1 MKKGI
6 CTAYV
11 RRQTLQYLC
20 IGPVSLAAG
29 IALAA
34 LTRVFSGTLWE
45 VIANFGKNFVY
56 IAVILFLV
64 LGGGCLLFSGVRGL
78 FWTQAA
84 DICQFIRSELPAG
97 QKSLPGREML
107 ALVDR
112 DLASALEYANGTVL
126 IGREWLF
133 VRNAWGKPVIRL
145 EHIRE
150 VAHCRIKNGNVIL
163 KFRDSQGVG
172 PVTRELTAGEAADI
186 EACLQRPV
194 VYRQDF

>member
-97 QKSLPGREML
+97 QKSLPGQEML

-145 EHIRE
+145 EHIQGIFHHQTPKGA
-150 VAHCRIKNGNVIL
+150 VVL
-163 KFRDSQGVG
+163 KFADPRGAG
-172 PVTRELTAGEAADI
+172 PVARELTADEAGRI
-186 EACLQRPV
+186 EAYLQRKV
-194 VYRQDF
+194 VHQ